1 MCLRI
6 SDIYPL
12 VVLRLSHRSD
22 VWPMRAQYP
31 DEDLS
36 IQFIEVPL
44 VSFIS
49 ICLVRKLF
57 VKTFSLTPSL
67 PHATMQFE
75 TETKWFWKCQNIP

>member
-12 VVLRLSHRSD
+12 MVLRLSHRSD
-22 VWPMRAQYP
+22 IWPMRAQYP

-36 IQFIEVPL
+36 IQLIEVPF

-57 VKTFSLTPSL
+57 VKNFSLTPSL
-67 PHATMQFE
+67 PYATMQFE
-75 TETKWFWKCQNIP
+75 TETK